1 MNIVRF
7 KLWDYFKYARLLR
20 FPMGRLCTNYF
31 LKVISKNKDLMLWE
45 IDYAA
50 NREAHIKNIIHVNY
64 NKDFRNSDNK
74 INSEF
79 NIDKFIYET
88 KENEGANLNI
98 YGFIKKASNII
109 MSLNLTEFSK
119 EENSSVEFRN
129 FIKGQ
134 DEKLRC
140 DIQNKIFH
148 EENRIPLKPK
158 DIAYECSRKAFLPEL
173 SFFAVKNHEIVGY
186 GQILILKG
194 KHTVANFGIIEEFRG
209 KGYGKNLLIHIL
221 NKAKEIGVEEVYIK
235 VKSDNIKALNLYK
248 KMGFKEFSEVK
259 IYELLS

>member
-20 FPMGRLCTNYF
+20 FSLGSLCTNYF
-31 LKVISKNKDLMLWE
+31 LKVICEDKDIMLWE

-50 NREAHIKNIIHVNY
+50 NKEAYIKNITHVNY
-64 NKDFRNSDNK
+64 NRDFNGNNK

-88 KENEGANLNI
+88 KENEGTNLNI
-98 YGFIKKASNII
+98 YGFTKKASNII
-109 MSLNLTEFSK
+109 MSLDLKNFSK
-119 EENSSVEFRN
+119 EESSDLEFRK

-158 DIAYECSRKAFLPEL
+158 DIVYECSRKAFLPNL
-173 SFFAVKNHEIVGY
+173 SFFAVKNDEILGY

-194 KHTVANFGIIEEFRG
+194 KHTVANFGIVEEFRG
-209 KGYGKNLLIHIL
+209 KGYGEKLIVHIL
-221 NKAKEIGVEEVYIK
+221 NKGKEMGLEEVYIK